1 MIRKLSFSLFFL
13 LATYFHVVSQK
24 TADIGVFLGRS
35 YYMGELN
42 PRTHWGDGVGS
53 FTIGGIFRYN
63 LNERYSLKGSIVRA
77 TLSANDKFETF
88 EFNRQRSASFE
99 NTITEFSGVL
109 EFNFLPYKK
118 GDKQKFFTPY
128 LFVGLSYYLNDVTVT
143 VDGFNPPPVN
153 QEGGGRLAMP
163 FGPGVKL
170 SLGKKWDFSLEWGF
184 RKTGYDLIDGLENRI
199 EDSFE
204 TGKDYDNDWFAV
216 SGFMLSY
223 KLTNEGPCPVY
234 NF

>member
-99 NTITEFSGVL
+99 NTITEFSGV
-109 EFNFLPYKK
+109 
-118 GDKQKFFTPY
+118 FFT
-128 LFVGLSYYLNDVTVT
+128 V
-143 VDGFNPPPVN
+143 
-153 QEGGGRLAMP
+153 QKR
-163 FGPGVKL
+163 
-170 SLGKKWDFSLEWGF
+170 
-184 RKTGYDLIDGLENRI
+184 
-199 EDSFE
+199 
-204 TGKDYDNDWFAV
+204 
-216 SGFMLSY
+216 
-223 KLTNEGPCPVY
+223 
-234 NF
+234 